1 MLLADDTILKVGHET
16 IRLRASLRASFRL
29 ERQFKGFDKL
39 VSAIADGNVSVMAAV
54 VRECSEEKTDLAD
67 LLDSGGA
74 LSIRI
79 ALEHMS
85 GPLIA
90 HVGIL
95 AGFDGEATD
104 DQKQGSGERI
114 TFEAYHTKLFRLATG
129 WLGWT
134 PDAAWNATPAE
145 ITEAYQ
151 GRVEMLGA
159 MFGTDSKDR
168 SITAKS
174 NAATR
179 RRLSALGDLT
189 VTTMS
194 QVPS

>member
-1 MLLADDTILKVGHET
+1 MLLADDTVLKVGHET
-16 IRLRASLRASFRL
+16 MRLRASLRASFRL
-29 ERQFKGFDKL
+29 ERQFRGFDRIIT
-39 VSAIADGNVSVMAAV
+39 AIADGNVSAMGAV
-54 VRECSEEKTDLAD
+54 IRECSEEKTDLAD

-79 ALEHMS
+79 VREDIAGL
-85 GPLIA
+85 LIA

-95 AGFDGEATD
+95 AGFDADATD
-104 DQKQGSGERI
+104 QQQRGNGERI
-114 TFEAYHTKLFRLATG
+114 SFAEYHTKLFRLATG

-134 PDAAWNATPAE
+134 PEAAWSATPAE

-151 GRVEMLGA
+151 GRLEMLGA
-159 MFGTDSKDR
+159 MFGNGNKDKPT
-168 SITAKS
+168 TAKP

-189 VTTMS
+189 VTTMAE
-194 QVPS
+194 VPS

>member
-1 MLLADDTILKVGHET
+1 MLLADDTIITVSHET
-16 IRLRASLRASFRL
+16 IRLRASLRASLRL
-29 ERQFKGFDKL
+29 ERQFRGFDKI
-39 VSAIADGNVSVMAAV
+39 VAAISDGNVSVMAAV
-54 VRECSEEKTDLAD
+54 IRECSDEKTDLAD

-79 ALEHMS
+79 ALDHIVE
-85 GPLIA
+85 PLIA

-95 AGFDGEATD
+95 AGFDPDAPEGKNDADGEILSFA
-104 DQKQGSGERI
+104 E
-114 TFEAYHTKLFRLATG
+114 YHAKLFRLATG

-159 MFGTDSKDR
+159 MFGTGTKDKPT
-168 SITAKS
+168 TAKP

-189 VTTMS
+189 VTTMAE
-194 QVPS
+194 VPS

>member
-79 ALEHMS
+79 ALENIA
-85 GPLIA
+85 GPLIG

-95 AGFDGEATD
+95 AGFEGDAPKQQD
-104 DQKQGSGERI
+104 DAGDERLS
-114 TFEAYHTKLFRLATG
+114 FAEYHTKLFRIATG
-129 WLGWT
+129 WLSWS
-134 PDAAWNATPAE
+134 PDDAWNATPAE

-159 MFGTDSKDR
+159 MFGTGKTDKPT
-168 SITAKS
+168 TAKP

-189 VTTMS
+189 VTTMAE
-194 QVPS
+194 VPS